1 MTDTTS
7 ISIDAFVGSQQTE
20 IFAID
25 ILDRIAELS
34 PLIAAAMADN
44 NETRAEDLTA
54 ERDELT
60 AFRDEVEQTTGVD
73 FSNARIVPADLF
85 TDHIRGEA
93 EEAGMVDADLAGYVD
108 WTRLAQHCKQDYK
121 PLTFGDDEVWVR

>member
-44 NETRAEDLTA
+44 NETRAEGPD
-54 ERDELT
+54 R
-60 AFRDEVEQTTGVD
+60 R
-73 FSNARIVPADLF
+73 ARRTDRVPRRGG
-85 TDHIRGEA
+85 TDHRRRLQQRPDRSRGPVHRPHPGEA